1 MIRPLM
7 FLLAIGACSQVPSYQ
22 TTSGAN
28 FIDAARGQ
36 IDPDVA
42 AVAAIEPA
50 LQFPARIGIARV
62 VNGRLTLPTEAE
74 TALFTQTTQN
84 TSRYGSF
91 VVVNPYLTELLT
103 TARLPVDQNGRAQ
116 HIRNVHRQI
125 QLTAARQHLDYVMI
139 YEVGARSP
147 HARTP
152 HGLGNVPGTV
162 STPDARVTGIAR
174 AVFMDVRTGYPYSV
188 LHAERDISDLRRDFG
203 IRNDSE
209 ASRQAAVLKVTEA
222 LAPQIATMMAELAVR
237 AN

>member
-1 MIRPLM
+1 MIRPL
-7 FLLAIGACSQVPSYQ
+7 LVILALSACSQVPSYQ
-22 TTSGAN
+22 DTSGAS
-28 FIDAARGQ
+28 FIAAARGQ

-42 AVAAIEPA
+42 AVAAIEPD

-62 VNGRLTLPTEAE
+62 VNGQLTLPTQAE
-74 TALFTQTTQN
+74 TALFDQTTQN
-84 TSRYGSF
+84 ASRYGSF

-103 TARLPVDQNGRAQ
+103 TARLPVDRNGHAQ
-116 HIRNVHRQI
+116 RIRNVHRQV

-147 HARTP
+147 RTRSP
-152 HGLGNVPGTV
+152 HGLRNIPGTV

-188 LHAERDISDLRRDFG
+188 VQVDRDISDLRREYG
-203 IRNDSE
+203 MRNDSE

-222 LAPQIATMMAELAVR
+222 LAPQISVMMAELAAR